1 MAVWFLTEVQTRV
14 PMIVVACQAQPLIT
28 TSALNK
34 KTKINTIKTKLIS
47 LSACGEDH
55 REVIKGLI
63 MFVCFFSPM
72 LLLLLLF
79 FCFPRVTV

>member
-28 TSALNK
+28 TPALNK

-47 LSACGEDH
+47 LSVVKIIE
-55 REVIKGLI
+55 K
-63 MFVCFFSPM
+63 
-72 LLLLLLF
+72 
-79 FCFPRVTV
+79 

>member
-1 MAVWFLTEVQTRV
+1 MAVWFLTEVQTQV
-14 PMIVVACQAQPLIT
+14 PMIVVACQAQLPIT

-34 KTKINTIKTKLIS
+34 KNKINLTEY
-47 LSACGEDH
+47 GEDH

-72 LLLLLLF
+72 LLLF
-79 FCFPRVTV
+79 FCFPRVTI